1 MKILYTN
8 FHGGNGGGHVTYIVN
23 LLRGLVGTHTLA
35 VACPAGSRLHRLASE
50 VRDVNVV
57 GMDFTTRPSSWLGPR
72 ARLRSFIERER
83 FDVVHVNGSADH
95 KQVMLALVGLSP
107 RPKVVFTKHNDHP
120 LSSFG
125 QRLRA
130 WFATDHVIAVSDYI
144 RGLVMAS
151 PYRRCEV
158 TTIRHGVDTDYFAPV
173 TATEKLTLRAQYF
186 DAAVRDKILLVSSGG
201 TDREKGWLD
210 LVFAL
215 AQLPEPVRA
224 QFHIVVAGD
233 PPGEPLL
240 GEVAAAGMI
249 PFVSFPGLIDDVHP
263 ILAACDVGFVLSYQE
278 ALSFACR
285 EMMSLGLPVMVTRV
299 GGLPENLSS
308 DTQGWI
314 VDARDTQQMST
325 VLAEMAAHPEML
337 AQYGRAARAHAEQ
350 SFNLGHFSAQTLAV
364 YQRTCQVGPT
374 VSSSSQPPIHR

>member
-23 LLRGLVGTHTLA
+23 LLRGLVGVHTLT
-35 VACPAGSRLHRLASE
+35 VACPAGSRLYRLASE
-50 VRDVNVV
+50 VPGVQVV
-57 GMDFTTRPSSWLGPR
+57 GMEFTTRPSSWFGPR
-72 ARLRSFIERER
+72 ARLRSFIQRER

-95 KQVMLALVGLSP
+95 KQIMLALIGLSP

-120 LSSFG
+120 LGSFG
-125 QRLRA
+125 HRLRA

-144 RGLVMAS
+144 RRLVVDS

-158 TTIRHGVDTDYFAPV
+158 TTIHHGVDTDYFAPV
-173 TATEKLTLRAQYF
+173 TTAEKIAFREQYF
-186 DAAVRDKILLVSSGG
+186 GVALRDKILLGSAGG

-210 LVFAL
+210 LVSAL
-215 AQLPEPVRA
+215 AHLPEPVRA
-224 QFHIVVAGD
+224 RFHIVVAGD
-233 PPGEPLL
+233 PPGESLREEL
-240 GEVAAAGMI
+240 AAAGMTGY
-249 PFVSFPGLIDDVHP
+249 VSFPGLVDDIRP

-285 EMMSLGLPVMVTRV
+285 EMMSMGLPVMVTRV

-314 VDARDTQQMST
+314 VDVRDVQQMST
-325 VLAEMAAHPEML
+325 VLAEIAAHPERLML
-337 AQYGRAARAHAEQ
+337 RGLEARAHAEQ
-350 SFNLGHFSAQTLAV
+350 AFNLALFSAQTLAV
-364 YQRTCQVGPT
+364 YQRACQV
-374 VSSSSQPPIHR
+374 VPPAASDAQARNYR

>member
-23 LLRGLVGTHTLA
+23 LLRGLAGTHALA

-50 VRDVNVV
+50 VSGVKVE
-57 GMDFTTRPSSWLGPR
+57 GMEFTTRPSSWLGPR
-72 ARLRSFIERER
+72 AKLRSFIQRER
-83 FDVVHVNGSADH
+83 FDIVHVNGSADH
-95 KQVMLALVGLSP
+95 KQVMLALIGLSP

-120 LSSFG
+120 LSSIG

-130 WFATDHVIAVSDYI
+130 WFATDQVIAVSDHI

-158 TTIRHGVDTDYFAPV
+158 TTIHHGVDTDYFAPV
-173 TATEKLTLRAQYF
+173 TASEKLALRHQYF
-186 DAAVRDKILLVSSGG
+186 DQTLHHKILLGSAGG

-210 LVFAL
+210 LVLAL
-215 AQLPEPVRA
+215 AELPQPVRSM
-224 QFHIVVAGD
+224 FHIVVAGD
-233 PPGEPLL
+233 PPGDLL
-240 GEVAAAGMI
+240 REEVAAAGMTSY
-249 PFVSFPGLIDDVHP
+249 VSFPGLVDDVRP

-299 GGLPENLSS
+299 GGLPENLSN
-308 DTQGWI
+308 DCQGWI
-314 VDARDTQQMST
+314 VNVRDIHQMSK
-325 VLAEMAAHPEML
+325 VLAEIAAHPEKL
-337 AQYGRAARAHAEQ
+337 SQRSLAARAHAEMD
-350 SFNLGHFSAQTLAV
+350 FNLAHFSAQTLTV
-364 YQRTCQVGPT
+364 YQRACHAH
-374 VSSSSQPPIHR
+374 PPASTPSEPRTHR

>member
-23 LLRGLVGTHTLA
+23 LLRGLVDAHSLT

-50 VRDVNVV
+50 VRGVSVV
-57 GMDFTTRPSSWLGPR
+57 GMEFTTRPSSWLGPR
-72 ARLRSFIERER
+72 ARLRSFIQREC

-95 KQVMLALVGLSP
+95 KQVMLALIGLSP

-130 WFATDHVIAVSDYI
+130 WFATDHVIAVSDYV

-151 PYRRCEV
+151 PYQSCEV

-173 TATEKLTLRAQYF
+173 TASEKLRLRSQYF
-186 DAAVRDKILLVSSGG
+186 DATVRDKILLGSSGG

-210 LVFAL
+210 LVLAL
-215 AQLPEPVRA
+215 AQLPESVRSR
-224 QFHIVVAGD
+224 FHVVVAGD
-233 PPGEPLL
+233 PPGESLL
-240 GEVAAAGMI
+240 AEVAAAGMV
-249 PFVSFPGLIDDVHP
+249 PYVSFPGLVDDVRP
-263 ILAACDVGFVLSYQE
+263 LLAACDVGFVLSYQE
-278 ALSFACR
+278 ALSFSCR
-285 EMMSLGLPVMVTRV
+285 EMMALGLPVLVTRV
-299 GGLPENLSS
+299 GGLPENLTS

-314 VDARDTQQMST
+314 VSVRDIQQMSA
-325 VLAEMAAHPEML
+325 VLSEIAAHPERL
-337 AQYGRAARAHAEQ
+337 VQRGQAARAHAEQ
-350 SFNLGHFSAQTLAV
+350 SFNLALFSAQTLDV
-364 YQRTCQVGPT
+364 YQRTCQAEPSKLSAT
-374 VSSSSQPPIHR
+374 RP